1 MKFDPS
7 QYKTVAERVQEAN
20 QKSFEILDTKV
31 NLVNER
37 WGYIQTT
44 VKVEGKQYIGT
55 ASFRLD
61 LVGSRAQA
69 TCPIEDAETSA
80 WGRALAAAGFSSSKG
95 IASLEEVQEAQRRA
109 EAAPI
114 SSSPAVAKNVVVMES
129 AMPSYGE
136 MVDEIT
142 AATKE
147 YPEGLVLEFLRT
159 KKIDTGD
166 AKSLFELPKPAVTKI
181 HQNLEKFKKALVNW
195 GPK

>member
-20 QKSFEILDTKV
+20 QKSFEILETKV

-37 WGYIQTT
+37 WGFIQTI

-80 WGRALAAAGFSSSKG
+80 WGRALAAAGFSSSKS
-95 IASLEEVQEAQRRA
+95 IASLEEIQEAQRRA
-109 EAAPI
+109 EAPPMA
-114 SSSPAVAKNVVVMES
+114 AAKPPSNVVVMEN
-129 AMPSYGE
+129 AGPSYGE
-136 MVDEIT
+136 MVDEIV
-142 AATKE
+142 AATKQ
-147 YPEGLVLEFLRT
+147 YPEALVLEFLRH
-159 KKIDTGD
+159 KKIDIGD
-166 AKSLFELPKPAVTKI
+166 AKALFELPKDAVTKI
-181 HQNLEKFKKALVNW
+181 HDNLEKFKKALSSW